1 MVRLEFFLTI
11 TCAAVVSSV
20 VLKVPGYA
28 TIEGTQSTS
37 AYNQRKY
44 FSFHNLPYAKQPTNL
59 TRFMPPVPVEP
70 FPANQTIDG
79 TVISKACLQNHAS
92 ITMGSEDCLI
102 VDVHSPK
109 LPRKNLDESVK
120 RGKLLPVIYWIHG
133 GSFLSGSNLEYKPQK
148 YMEEDVVLVQVQYR
162 LGPLG

>member
-1 MVRLEFFLTI
+1 MSFVYKDSGATQSSITFHIWNSLISEMVRLEFFLTI

-59 TRFMPPVPVEP
+59 TRFM
-70 FPANQTIDG
+70 
-79 TVISKACLQNHAS
+79 VI
-92 ITMGSEDCLI
+92 
-102 VDVHSPK
+102 
-109 LPRKNLDESVK
+109 
-120 RGKLLPVIYWIHG
+120 
-133 GSFLSGSNLEYKPQK
+133 FF
-148 YMEEDVVLVQVQYR
+148 
-162 LGPLG
+162 